1 MICVIQPAATRL
13 AGKMQL
19 ALVGQVLGHSDPKT
33 TQRYVNATSQTVSQ
47 AAMILEQ
54 WQDEQKLI
62 LNPEQRQISQEII
75 H

>member
-1 MICVIQPAATRL
+1 
-13 AGKMQL
+13 MQL

-33 TQRYVNATSQTVSQ
+33 TQRYVNATRQTVSQ
-47 AAMILEQ
+47 AATILEQ

-62 LNPEQRQISQEII
+62 LNQEQRQISQEII